1 MTSPAGGEPPEGPA
15 PSRGYTT
22 IYAMAERDPLRAALR
37 LGLFLG
43 MVAVFG
49 FAIWMGR
56 GSPLV
61 RTVLVAWFGLCAAGA
76 AWRAI
81 HWHRHGWTRGALAC
95 TAYALLFAAVAIGEA
110 SVTP

>member
-1 MTSPAGGEPPEGPA
+1 MTSPGRGELPEGPA

-56 GSPLV
+56 GSPVV
-61 RTVLVAWFGLCAAGA
+61 RTVFVAWFGICAVGA
-76 AWRAI
+76 AWRAV
-81 HWHRHGWTRGALAC
+81 HWYRRGWRRGALAC
-95 TAYALLFAAVAIGEA
+95 IAYAAFFGAVAIGEA
-110 SVTP
+110 SVVP